1 MNLNIDFPNGPTL
14 AYATTSDTGDRI
26 VQYIDRAA
34 VEDPRER
41 AICRAL
47 LQHAMDLLDRTEPSR
62 PVAARRSQ
70 P

>member
-1 MNLNIDFPNGPTL
+1 VSTELPNGPTL
-14 AYATTSDTGDRI
+14 AYTTTKDNGDRI
-26 VQYIDRAA
+26 VQYVDRAA
-34 VEDPRER
+34 LEDSRER

-47 LQHAMDLLDRTEPSR
+47 LQHAVDLLDRTEPTR